1 MAEGNGFTYRDA
13 GVDVDAA
20 EDLVAHFRAL
30 ASVTRR
36 PEVLGDIGGFGA
48 LFQLDT
54 ARYRAPVLV
63 SSTDG
68 VGTKLRIAFR
78 MGRHDTVGI
87 DLVAMVVNDLLPQ
100 AAEPLFF
107 LDYFA
112 TGLLEAGVAERVVA
126 GIRDGCAQA
135 RCSLIGGE
143 TAEMPD
149 SYPAGEYDL
158 AGFAVGVVERER
170 IPSANDVA
178 AGDVLIGL
186 PSSGLHSNGYSL
198 VRRVLFEH
206 HGLDPHLVVPDL
218 GSRSLGEVLL
228 TPTRIYCRSVLAAF
242 GLGVVRGAAHITGG
256 SFEKKLPR
264 CLPVQLAAR
273 IDRSA
278 WTVPAIFRF
287 LVAKGV
293 GAEEAWRTFNMGVGM
308 VLIVPPAHVDDVCA
322 VLRAEGEAPVTIGEV
337 VPRVAEGAAIEWL
350 GPP

>member
-1 MAEGNGFTYRDA
+1 M
-13 GVDVDAA
+13 DVDAA
-20 EDLVAHFRAL
+20 EDLIGHFRAI
-30 ASVTRR
+30 AAATRR

-48 LFQLDT
+48 LFRLDT
-54 ARYRAPVLV
+54 TRYREPVLV

-112 TGLLEAGVAERVVA
+112 TGLLEAGVVERVVA
-126 GIRDGCAQA
+126 GIRDGCTEAG
-135 RCSLIGGE
+135 CTLIGGE

-170 IPSANDVA
+170 IPNPSAVA
-178 AGDVLIGL
+178 AGDLLIGL
-186 PSSGLHSNGYSL
+186 PSSGIHSNGYSL
-198 VRRVLFEH
+198 VRRVLFDH
-206 HGLDPHLVVPDL
+206 HRLDPALVVPEL
-218 GSRSLGEVLL
+218 GPGTLGEVLL

-242 GLGVVRGAAHITGG
+242 ATGAVRGAAHITGG

-264 CLPVQLAAR
+264 CLPAELAAR

-278 WTVPAIFRF
+278 WKVPAVFRF

-308 VLIVPPAHVDDVCA
+308 VLIVPAADADTVCA
-322 VLRAEGEAPVTIGEV
+322 VLRAEGEAPMVLGEV
-337 VPRVAEGAAIEWL
+337 VPRREAGAAIEWL
-350 GPP
+350 GAP